1 MKGHRV
7 RWAAILLAVGVAAL
21 GAPGI
26 ASAGEYQVA
35 QCHPANASHEASSYG
50 SNRGDYIVHD
60 ECAASPD
67 HALKVL
73 PDAGVP
79 AGHLGYWFWQAPPG
93 TRIVAVDAEARLR
106 KADGHKARLYMAD
119 NLGQRTDLIA
129 SGEDGPTGFRQQHWN
144 VSPGGA
150 GAARFY
156 AALVC
161 DNGGSPC
168 GASPEAKTFIRNVV
182 LTLRDTAA
190 PTVSVTGSPEPWV
203 RGSFDT
209 ESTFADVGSGLE
221 ARDASVNGVGVASRL
236 SFSCRR
242 IGATGFVSVML
253 PCPTS
258 RIENSSLN
266 SASFPFHDGSN
277 RLTVCARDLST
288 GTTPNV
294 RCGSL
299 LVPVDNTPPDLA
311 FRDAQDIADPELIRL
326 SAVDVTSGLVGS
338 SGLIEYRRVGT
349 AAWDGLPTTFRDG
362 ELQARVDSES
372 QPEGIYEFRASSRD
386 VAGNSSATLLRSNGT
401 PMRLHFPLKQEA
413 DLDAFFPGGQTQ
425 QLAGYGE
432 PSKVR
437 GFLRRPDGSPI
448 ADQQIV
454 IQEVFDDGSL
464 VQRRTQQVSTDAGGA
479 FSSSIPGGPSRQVTV
494 SYAGSRRYM
503 DDLAPELDYNVRSQ
517 VSLSVERQVRAG
529 NAVHFRGRVGRYF
542 ARIPT
547 GGKLVELQFKKRA
560 RTWNTAKQALGTTSR
575 GRIQIPYRFRR
586 YYTEPVTFVF
596 RLKVTRESSWPY
608 RVPANS
614 KPVQVTVLPRR
625 R

>member
-50 SNRGDYIVHD
+50 SNRGDYIIHD

-168 GASPEAKTFIRNVV
+168 GASPEAKTFIRDVV
-182 LTLRDTAA
+182 LTLRDTSA
-190 PTVSVTGSPEPWV
+190 PTVSVTAPTSTWS
-203 RGSFDT
+203 RGSVQIGILAADIGAGP
-209 ESTFADVGSGLE
+209 ESRDVL
-221 ARDASVNGVGVASRL
+221 VNGVSVTSRL
-236 SFSCRR
+236 TYPCRR
-242 IGATGFVSVML
+242 IASTPFVSIL
-253 PCPTS
+253 SPCLTQ
-258 RIENSSLN
+258 REEDLSLN
-266 SASFPFHDGSN
+266 SRGFPFHDGAN
-277 RLTVCARDLST
+277 RLSVCARDLST
-288 GTTPNV
+288 SGQGNLTCTAA
-294 RCGSL
+294 SL
-299 LVPVDNTPPDLA
+299 PVDNTPPDLA
-311 FRDAQDIADPELIRL
+311 FRDTQDIADPELIRL

-349 AAWDGLPTTFRDG
+349 TLWDGLPTAFRDG
-362 ELQARVDSES
+362 ELQARVDSDS
-372 QPEGIYEFRASSRD
+372 QPEGIYEFRASAGD
-386 VAGNSSATLLRSNGT
+386 VAGNSSTTLLRSNGT

-448 ADQQIV
+448 ADQQVV

-464 VQRRTQQVSTDAGGA
+464 VQRRTQQVSTDARGA

-542 ARIPT
+542 ARIPA
-547 GGKLVELQFKKRA
+547 GGKRPDPDPIPLPSLLHRA
-560 RTWNTAKQALGTTSR
+560 GHVRLPAQGHPRDQLALPGAGKLEARAGDRSASAPLS
-575 GRIQIPYRFRR
+575 GSYD
-586 YYTEPVTFVF
+586 
-596 RLKVTRESSWPY
+596 
-608 RVPANS
+608 
-614 KPVQVTVLPRR
+614 
-625 R
+625 